1 MDKKYINEKVKNHL
15 KKNYTFYLGI
25 DVVNRLEELSK
36 ETKQTKGN
44 ILSDLV
50 MVFGDVY
57 VEFYN
62 LLSEY
67 SSNLELMEEMSLD
80 DYLKQNGFDFL
91 FGKVT
96 KNAKKS

>member
-1 MDKKYINEKVKNHL
+1 MDKKYIDEKVKNSL

-25 DVVNRLEELSK
+25 DVVSRLEELSK

-50 MVFGDVY
+50 MVFGDLY
-57 VEFYN
+57 IEFYK

-80 DYLKQNGFDFL
+80 DYLKQNGFNFL
-91 FGKVT
+91 FEKVS
-96 KNAKKS
+96 KKGKKS